1 MIVPGLDAS
10 ASSDEDIVE
19 YPCIDKPAAVSFDLS
34 RECRKIEH
42 MLASIDD
49 DRKLSIAYMKCVHE
63 EMKTV
68 SRAFISHSMSL
79 TQKQNYQSNQLN
91 QLITLNGDILRVLE
105 TLGTD
110 TCDPA
115 FAKLKCRQLWFAN
128 FLSVLSVPAGYKQVV
143 PSCKTIYVENNYDTM
158 SNLSSPV
165 IID

>member
-1 MIVPGLDAS
+1 MIVPGLDAA
-10 ASSDEDIVE
+10 ASNEDEDIVE
-19 YPCIDKPAAVSFDLS
+19 YPCIDTPAAQSFDLS

-91 QLITLNGDILRVLE
+91 QLIALNGDILRVLE
-105 TLGTD
+105 TLGSD

-115 FAKLKCRQLWFAN
+115 FAQLKCRQLWFAN
-128 FLSVLSVPAGYKQVV
+128 FLSVLHMPAGYNHTIDTADKQVA
-143 PSCKTIYVENNYDTM
+143 PSCKTVCIENN
-158 SNLSSPV
+158 
-165 IID
+165 